1 MIRAPMG
8 DQAYWDKWVSFA
20 AEHLLK
26 KQQSL
31 SSPSQNP
38 SYEPE
43 FTFVLARQHVEL
55 MLLHYSRGDPIAPL
69 AQHFAGLLDAWELS
83 NKLAEELNSQ
93 LKPGEGWDH
102 RHLAC
107 APLVSDDPRSHS
119 DPRAWVFKLS
129 SLNHYNWCFWLVGL
143 ALALEIPDDQWQRL
157 LALIG
162 GEGEDVLLDRV
173 IASRQPGRRI
183 GDRLLHAKPYARL
196 LAAIDAPPDRQ
207 AGLLRDFVVHWYAE
221 LARKRREDELWW
233 HIYGDLAKQ
242 PLALGNYFG
251 CWCIEAVAAVKAFG
265 LDDSLCLGHEHYPG
279 DLLRPNGPSTH
290 RTPGGG
296 AGSSPAAQGQG
307 SGTAPGAAGAQRT
320 SLWRYALATLAFL
333 LTWGLFPGQTLAEL
347 GMDYVWVGL
356 AKITAAIAAAWLV
369 LEYRRDKPQA
379 PSGTQR

>member
-8 DQAYWDKWVSFA
+8 NQAYWDQWVRYGSEQVEKNWA
-20 AEHLLK
+20 RIGE
-26 KQQSL
+26 
-31 SSPSQNP
+31 PSANP
-38 SYEPE
+38 SYRPQ
-43 FTFVLARQHVEL
+43 FIFDTAQSGHLR
-55 MLLHYSRGDPIAPL
+55 LLLSEYSRGDPIAPL
-69 AQHFAGLLDAWELS
+69 ARHFAGLLDAWELS
-83 NKLAEELNSQ
+83 NRLAVDVCREHDVENCRD
-93 LKPGEGWDH
+93 WTF
-102 RHLAC
+102 A
-107 APLVSDDPRSHS
+107 
-119 DPRAWVFKLS
+119 LS
-129 SLNHYNWCFWLVGL
+129 NLNHYNWCFWLVGL
-143 ALALEIPDDQWQRL
+143 ALALEIPEAQWQRL

-183 GDRLLHAKPYARL
+183 GGALLHAKPYARL

-207 AGLLRDFVVHWYAE
+207 AGRLRDFVVHWYAE

-233 HIYGDLAKQ
+233 YIYCDPRKH
-242 PLALGNYFG
+242 PLEAGSYFG